1 MKKSLVVLVGLLVMS
16 SIVSACA
23 PSAPKKMTIA
33 TASMGGAY
41 YPIGTGIAEI
51 VSKNVKGVTM
61 TAEVTGGAV
70 ENCRLVGNKEA
81 DVGITNANTAYFAY
95 NGTDPYKEKYNIRAL
110 GSLHSTILHIIVL
123 DKSPIKTV
131 ADLKG
136 KRVAVGPAGGGSI
149 PIFKDLLSVYGMT
162 LDDVKASY
170 LSYDDGMM
178 ALKDGNVDAALA
190 AAGYP
195 TSAVMQ
201 LTNTDK
207 VRFVEVDSAKFDEL
221 VKKFPYYS
229 KVTVPAATYKM
240 DKDAVA
246 VGVNNVLIVNAG
258 MDEKTAYNLTAAIYN
273 NLAALGEYH
282 ASVKQVTLQS
292 AAQSP
297 IPFHPGA
304 EKYFRE
310 KGLIK

>member
-1 MKKSLVVLVGLLVMS
+1 MVGLL
-16 SIVSACA
+16 IVSFVLSACG
-23 PSAPKKMTIA
+23 SSGPKRMTIA

-70 ENCRLVGNKEA
+70 ENCRLVGNREA
-81 DVGITNANTAYFAY
+81 DLGITNANTAYFAY
-95 NGTDPYKEKYNIRAL
+95 KGMEPYKEKYDIRAL

-123 DKSPIKTV
+123 DKSPIRTV
-131 ADLKG
+131 NDLRG
-136 KRVAVGPAGGGSI
+136 KRIAVGPAGGGSI
-149 PIFKDLLSVYGMT
+149 PIFTDLLSVYGMT
-162 LDDVKASY
+162 LDDVKPSY
-170 LSYDDGMM
+170 LSYEDGMM

-201 LTNTDK
+201 LTTTDK
-207 VRFVEVDSAKFDEL
+207 VRFVEIDPAKFDEL
-221 VKKFPYYS
+221 IAKCPYYS
-229 KVTVPAATYKM
+229 KVTVPAETYKM
-240 DKDAVA
+240 DTDAVA
-246 VGVNNVLIVNAG
+246 IGVSNVLIVNAK
-258 MDEKTAYNLTAAIYN
+258 MDDETAYKLTRAIYD
-273 NLAALGEYH
+273 NLAALSQYH
-282 ASVKQVTLQS
+282 ASIKQVTLQS